1 MRAVAQGHFD
11 PAYEFF
17 CGAPSLII
25 HGDQD
30 SGPNHPRIIL
40 SGLLRVKWRDYL
52 LEGQVLIRAF

>member
-1 MRAVAQGHFD
+1 MRVVAQGHFD

-17 CGAPSLII
+17 CGGPSLII

-40 SGLLRVKWRDYL
+40 SGLLRIKCQDYL
-52 LEGQVLIRAF
+52 LEG